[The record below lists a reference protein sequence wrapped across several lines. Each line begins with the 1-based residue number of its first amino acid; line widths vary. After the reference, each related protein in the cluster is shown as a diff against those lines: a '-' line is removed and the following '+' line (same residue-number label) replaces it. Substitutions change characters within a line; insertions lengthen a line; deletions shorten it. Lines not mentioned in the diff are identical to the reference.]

1 MSEECGKLNP
11 IEDSNHIL
19 LSEKDLSRKISKL
32 DASLKV
38 FEALDDPSRRECETS
53 VASPGS
59 KLSNDFQN
67 ELNSEDS
74 RGNLEPSESIL
85 SFKFAEDSKA
95 PSDVLSDNESRLP
108 CSSIKINKTQ
118 PTG

>member
-19 LSEKDLSRKISKL
+19 LSENDLKISKL

-67 ELNSEDS
+67 ELNSEES
-74 RGNLEPSESIL
+74 RGNLESSESIL

-95 PSDVLSDNESRLP
+95 PSDVVSDNESRLP
-108 CSSIKINKTQ
+108 CSSIKINKIQ